1 MVYMDFIDK
10 FEHLFLPRQS
20 NNHKARLLHPVF
32 LFLIAIGLLGFQI
45 TLGIGQRSIGVLGYA
60 ANINPEEVV
69 RLTNE
74 KRVAN
79 GLSALVVNPA
89 LSEAARRKGID
100 MIERDYWAHV
110 APDGTEPWKFFS
122 DAGYKYKVAGENLA
136 RDFSNP
142 HSAVDA
148 WMASSSH
155 RENILSSKYEEIG
168 VAVVEGDLGGI
179 DTTIVVQF
187 FGTPVSSASTAIGD
201 VSAKTFQEEESTSVV
216 NVASPVSTLQPEP
229 TLLPTPTAAPIE
241 TPVVVYTGT
250 QIQGGGT
257 NNTQTLVSPYV
268 VTRTVSAAVVSI
280 LIAIMVLDWVLVSR
294 RRIVRVSGRSFAH
307 ISFLGMILV
316 IILIARAGQIL

>member
-1 MVYMDFIDK
+1 MDFIDK

-32 LFLIAIGLLGFQI
+32 LLLITVGFLGLQI
-45 TLGIGQRSIGVLGYA
+45 TLGVGQRSLKVLGYA
-60 ANINPEEVV
+60 ANISPEEVV

-79 GLSALVVNPA
+79 GLSPLVVNQV
-89 LSEAARRKGID
+89 LSDAARRKGVD

-122 DAGYKYKVAGENLA
+122 DVGYRYKVAGENLA

-142 HSAVDA
+142 SSTVDA

-155 RENILSSKYEEIG
+155 RENILSGKYEEIG

-179 DTTIVVQF
+179 ETTIVVQL
-187 FGTPVSSASTAIGD
+187 FGTSVSSVSTAVGD
-201 VSAKTFQEEESTSVV
+201 VSAKTLQEESVSIV
-216 NVASPVSTLQPEP
+216 NLASPTPTREPEP
-229 TLLPTPTAAPIE
+229 TLLPTPTSTPTTA
-241 TPVVVYTGT
+241 PVVVYTGT
-250 QIQGGGT
+250 QIQGGEI
-257 NNTQTLVSPYV
+257 NNQVLVSPHV
-268 VTRTVSAAVVSI
+268 VTRTVSGAVVGV
-280 LIAIMVLDWVLVSR
+280 LIVVMVLDWVLVSR
-294 RRIVRVSGRSFAH
+294 KRIVRASGRAFAH